1 MSAVAVREAARM
13 PTVRAAVISIRMTF
27 VAREREPNVVMGWE
41 GMRVANKPR
50 AITMGTVRQQ
60 N

>member
-1 MSAVAVREAARM
+1 MREAARM